1 MSEPILDKATI
12 SRRSFIGLATGTAF
26 GIAVTGCGGN
36 FAGGRSIQNQLNIY
50 SWADYIHPKI
60 VPEFERRYNVK
71 VIYDTFSSNEALLAR
86 MQAGATAY
94 DIIVPTSYMLS
105 QLKKLDLL
113 AELDHLRLPLLKNLM
128 PRFQDPAFDPKL
140 RYSVPYTWGT
150 TGIGFNAKA
159 FGDQSRW
166 PQDWDSFWDARLKDR
181 ITLLDDSRESIGMA
195 IKRHGH
201 SYNTKDTSFIESAAE
216 DLKRQKPLTMCYT
229 SDQVIVQLAA
239 GDSALALAYS
249 GDVYQA
255 SKENGDVRY
264 VIPASGASLWLDNL
278 CIPRTAPHLDIA
290 YKWLNFMLEPE
301 IAAANAAHT
310 RYATPNK
317 LAYDLMTPEQRNDKN
332 LYPPESLLSRCDELA
347 DVGKLVFLYD
357 RLWTELKCT

>member
-1 MSEPILDKATI
+1 MSELIFDQATI
-12 SRRSFIGLATGTAF
+12 SRRSFIGLAAGTAF
-26 GIAVTGCGGN
+26 GVAVSGCRGN
-36 FAGGRSIQNQLNIY
+36 STVSANQNQLNIY
-50 SWADYIHPKI
+50 SWADYIHPNV

-94 DIIVPTSYMLS
+94 DIIVPTSYMVS
-105 QLKKLDLL
+105 QLKKLKLV
-113 AELDHLRLPLLKNLM
+113 AELDHSRLPLLKNLM

-140 RYSVPYTWGT
+140 KYSVPYTWGT

-159 FGDQSRW
+159 FGGESQW
-166 PQDWDSFWDARLKDR
+166 PRDWDSFWDAKLRDR

-201 SYNTKDTSFIESAAE
+201 SYNTQDASFIESAAQ
-216 DLKRQKPLTMCYT
+216 DLKLQKPLVMCYT

-255 SKENGDVRY
+255 SKDSADVKY

-278 CIPRTAPHLDIA
+278 CVPRTAPHPDIA
-290 YKWLNFMLEPE
+290 YKWLNRRSQRKSFNWEKFILFIERNPLPK
-301 IAAANAAHT
+301 T
-310 RYATPNK
+310 RI
-317 LAYDLMTPEQRNDKN
+317 
-332 LYPPESLLSRCDELA
+332 
-347 DVGKLVFLYD
+347 VH
-357 RLWTELKCT
+357 RLF